1 MSVSMKI
8 RMKTRIAGTTA
19 MNGIHIGIVSP
30 YIYILRVAYIAS
42 MCNVVHKFLKKTKH
56 RLLRHTT
63 R

>member
-8 RMKTRIAGTTA
+8 KMKTRIAGTTA

-42 MCNVVHKFLKKTKH
+42 MCIGVYEFRKKTKH
-56 RLLRHTT
+56 RLFN
-63 R
+63 